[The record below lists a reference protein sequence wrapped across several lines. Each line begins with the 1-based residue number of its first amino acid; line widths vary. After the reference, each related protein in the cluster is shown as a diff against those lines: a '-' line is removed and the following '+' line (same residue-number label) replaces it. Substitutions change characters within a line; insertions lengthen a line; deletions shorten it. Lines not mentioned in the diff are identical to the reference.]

1 MRVVADSIGPDA
13 MVGFSLLLVVACM
26 FAYTNVAAED
36 MTCPAAGET
45 GHDECTPST
54 RPNIIIF
61 YADDLGWG
69 DLSSYGHPTQ
79 EWGPIDD
86 MVLQGKRFT
95 NFYASSSLCTP
106 SRAGLL
112 TGKSISLM

>member
-1 MRVVADSIGPDA
+1 MAR
-13 MVGFSLLLVVACM
+13 FSLILVVACM
-26 FAYTNVAAED
+26 FAIPINVAGTVD
-36 MTCPAAGET
+36 MSCPAAGET

-61 YADDLGWG
+61 YADDMGWG

-112 TGKSISLM
+112 TGMYYVGEMG